1 MQLDER
7 VGHCWQERSISRR
20 AELAK
25 TEAPIERIA
34 KRFHRKA
41 MAIEKQFC
49 ALHGQSSIEHL
60 ADVIRHT
67 SKIISNCDCFACLKA
82 KYVQPKPR
90 RLEQYTR
97 NEN

>member
-1 MQLDER
+1 MQIDER
-7 VGHCWQERSISRR
+7 MGHCWQERSVSRR
-20 AELAK
+20 AKLAK
-25 TEAPIERIA
+25 TETPIERIV

-41 MAIEKQFC
+41 MAIEQRFC

-60 ADVIRHT
+60 ADFIRHT
-67 SKIISNCDCFACLKA
+67 NKIIPNCNCFACLKA